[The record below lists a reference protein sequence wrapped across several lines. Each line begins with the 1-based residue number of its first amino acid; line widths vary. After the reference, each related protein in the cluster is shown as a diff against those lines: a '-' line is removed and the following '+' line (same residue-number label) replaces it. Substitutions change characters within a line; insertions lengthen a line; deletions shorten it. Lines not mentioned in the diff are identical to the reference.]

1 MTELTSNIQDIRQR
15 PRREQGVW
23 LTLEPLQRYLSDPDV
38 WELRINKY
46 QQVVCE
52 TSKGRISHDDEKIT
66 AEYISRLTD
75 TLCGYNGLPKE
86 SVNNVLL
93 PDGSR
98 GIICLPPAVLEG
110 TVAIAFRKHLPVDKS
125 LEQLRDEG
133 RFTGWKRKVQGEVA
147 LQPFEQELL
156 ELLDKDDL
164 VSFFKIAVRNKLNIV
179 VSGSTGSGKSTFT
192 RSLLREVPYTERIVV
207 SEDVHEIGS
216 DLHHEMVY
224 MLYGDQDGRLAPAVS
239 LKACMRLSPDRI
251 MMTELRDDAAWDYI
265 NSLNTGHP
273 GGITSTHADDA
284 KSTFSR
290 IALLIKQTGVGQTL
304 DYDVIMKTLYTT
316 IDVVVYMEHRQIVEV
331 LYDPAFKKAQLSL

>member
-1 MTELTSNIQDIRQR
+1 M
-15 PRREQGVW
+15 
-23 LTLEPLQRYLSDPDV
+23 
-38 WELRINKY
+38 
-46 QQVVCE
+46 
-52 TSKGRISHDDEKIT
+52 
-66 AEYISRLTD
+66 
-75 TLCGYNGLPKE
+75 
-86 SVNNVLL
+86 
-93 PDGSR
+93 
-98 GIICLPPAVLEG
+98 
-110 TVAIAFRKHLPVDKS
+110 
-125 LEQLRDEG
+125 
-133 RFTGWKRKVQGEVA
+133 
-147 LQPFEQELL
+147 L

>member
-1 MTELTSNIQDIRQR
+1 MSELTSNIQDIRQR

-52 TSKGRISHDDEKIT
+52 TSKGRIFHDDEKIT

-164 VSFFKIAVRNKLNIV
+164 VSFLKL
-179 VSGSTGSGKSTFT
+179 
-192 RSLLREVPYTERIVV
+192 RY
-207 SEDVHEIGS
+207 
-216 DLHHEMVY
+216 
-224 MLYGDQDGRLAPAVS
+224 A
-239 LKACMRLSPDRI
+239 
-251 MMTELRDDAAWDYI
+251 
-265 NSLNTGHP
+265 
-273 GGITSTHADDA
+273 TS
-284 KSTFSR
+284 
-290 IALLIKQTGVGQTL
+290 
-304 DYDVIMKTLYTT
+304 
-316 IDVVVYMEHRQIVEV
+316 
-331 LYDPAFKKAQLSL
+331 

>member
-1 MTELTSNIQDIRQR
+1 MTELTRNIEDIRQR

-23 LTLEPLQRYLSDPDV
+23 LMIEPIQKYLSNPDV
-38 WELRINKY
+38 WEIRINKY

-52 TSKGRISHDDEKIT
+52 TSKGRVFHDDAAIT
-66 AEYISRLTD
+66 KEYLYRLTD

-110 TVAIAFRKHLPVDKS
+110 TVAIAFRKHLLVNKS

-133 RFTGWKRKVQGEVA
+133 RFKGWKRKVQGEIA
-147 LQPFEQELL
+147 LQPFEQQLL
-156 ELLDKDDL
+156 DLLDKGDL
-164 VSFFKIAVRNKLNIV
+164 VSFFKIAVCNKLNIV

-192 RSLLREVPYTERIVV
+192 RSLLCEVPHAERIVV

-265 NSLNTGHP
+265 SSLNTGHP
-273 GGITSTHADDA
+273 GGITSTHADNA

-290 IALLIKQTGVGQTL
+290 IALLIKQTAVGQTL

-331 LYDPAFKKAQLSL
+331 LYDPEFKKSQFSV

>member
-1 MTELTSNIQDIRQR
+1 
-15 PRREQGVW
+15 
-23 LTLEPLQRYLSDPDV
+23 
-38 WELRINKY
+38 
-46 QQVVCE
+46 
-52 TSKGRISHDDEKIT
+52 
-66 AEYISRLTD
+66 
-75 TLCGYNGLPKE
+75 E

>member
-52 TSKGRISHDDEKIT
+52 TSKGRIFHDDEKIT

-125 LEQLRDEG
+125 L
-133 RFTGWKRKVQGEVA
+133 
-147 LQPFEQELL
+147 EQELL